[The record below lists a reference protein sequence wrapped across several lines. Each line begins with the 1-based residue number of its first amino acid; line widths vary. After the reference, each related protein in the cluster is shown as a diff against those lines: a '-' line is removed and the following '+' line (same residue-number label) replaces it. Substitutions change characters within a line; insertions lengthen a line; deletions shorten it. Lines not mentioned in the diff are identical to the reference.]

1 MQLVNTDKVGTA
13 CKRAEAQSSK
23 SCMQHA
29 VFEWHCRAVLHTCW
43 KLALPGWCVKPMLVK
58 QPCRSFGN
66 MMLCMQAHDYKDS
79 DASIVNDQA
88 HCTLV
93 KKIQPLIHLQ
103 QLCTKLILI
112 HPASSVGCCCLNACP
127 SEKPCSQLKMEDWTV
142 QPASLHTVA
151 SPEMSRAALPAGC
164 CAHQPS
170 FLCNLFKDD
179 ADHAA
184 SATLNIMHIS

>member
-103 QLCTKLILI
+103 QLCTSKWSKLC
-112 HPASSVGCCCLNACP
+112 A
-127 SEKPCSQLKMEDWTV
+127 
-142 QPASLHTVA
+142 QPAEWTANYYWANEYNFVSCALSAYSQTWAEIWYSIALSALVVWCIKPIDPSVIPSSLSST
-151 SPEMSRAALPAGC
+151 PFFNWIF
-164 CAHQPS
+164 S
-170 FLCNLFKDD
+170 FC
-179 ADHAA
+179 
-184 SATLNIMHIS
+184 SSMGS